1 MGLNEKQKQLF
12 EKLSKL
18 AEEPDR
24 PPVGR
29 SVTAHVDLTD
39 PKSIAL
45 AIKHGFLDGD
55 DDEDDDDDDGDDD
68 SAKDSAKEKQP
79 NRRGSFFMGD
89 K

>member
-55 DDEDDDDDDGDDD
+55 DDIDDDDDDGDDD
-68 SAKDSAKEKQP
+68 SAEEKP